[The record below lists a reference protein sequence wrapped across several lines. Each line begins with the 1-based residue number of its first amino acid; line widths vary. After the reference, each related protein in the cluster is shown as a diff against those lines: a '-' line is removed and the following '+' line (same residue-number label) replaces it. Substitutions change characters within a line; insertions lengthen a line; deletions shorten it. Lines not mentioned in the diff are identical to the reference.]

1 MEMVSKYCR
10 AGTQDPPLEGRF
22 CEERVPRGRLSIV
35 ALHLSIGWKLL
46 INPNSSQFIS
56 PHSSQSRNHQV
67 PNFGCL
73 WRKKIDFIS
82 LDDDDDI
89 DENDANDDNG
99 NNNYDDYKD
108 NDDYVGGD
116 GDDDEK
122 DWLLE
127 RNAGNLISPLH
138 PAPAAT
144 RDHSGEDDGE
154 DDVDGERMMMTIEDV
169 DDGVASVEAVTL
181 QRGIVSQDPE
191 KAFP

>member
-1 MEMVSKYCR
+1 MFV
-10 AGTQDPPLEGRF
+10 
-22 CEERVPRGRLSIV
+22 
-35 ALHLSIGWKLL
+35 
-46 INPNSSQFIS
+46 
-56 PHSSQSRNHQV
+56 
-67 PNFGCL
+67 
-73 WRKKIDFIS
+73 KKFDFIS

-108 NDDYVGGD
+108 NNDYVGGD
-116 GDDDEK
+116 DDNDEK

-154 DDVDGERMMMTIEDV
+154 DDDDGERMMMTIEDV

>member
-1 MEMVSKYCR
+1 MEIVSKYCR

-56 PHSSQSRNHQV
+56 PHSSQSKNHQV
-67 PNFGCL
+67 PNFGYF
-73 WRKKIDFIS
+73 WKKIDFIS

-154 DDVDGERMMMTIEDV
+154 DDDDGERMMMTIEDV